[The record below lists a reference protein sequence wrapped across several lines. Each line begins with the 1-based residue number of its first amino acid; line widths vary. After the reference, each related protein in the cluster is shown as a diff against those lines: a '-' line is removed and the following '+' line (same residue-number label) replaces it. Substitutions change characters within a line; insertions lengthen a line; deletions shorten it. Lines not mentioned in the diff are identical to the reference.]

1 MYMAWRAPATVILI
15 ILTILVIFSGC
26 IKDSYIKYGDIQYR
40 EIPGVDPNLISLDIY
55 VPNIPLKDE
64 LKDPFPVM
72 IWVHGG
78 GWIAGDKANRLE
90 HKIRLFINA
99 GWIFVSVNYRLSPSD
114 IPSNPDDMD
123 PNRIK
128 YPVHCQDVASA
139 IAWVYHNIADYGG
152 DPSQISL
159 MGHSAGAYIVSA
171 IATNE
176 SFLKEYGL
184 NLSIIKHAVSL
195 DTEGYDI
202 DTVIKYAPSSLSLLY
217 INAFGNNPG
226 VWYDASPINHIESG
240 KSIPPFFV
248 VTRGSK
254 LRINISERFV
264 NKLKSAGVYAEI
276 ICALNYSHSEVNDAI
291 GNPYDDVITPALK
304 EFLGISDKCFPSCDF
319 QTIKGI
325 KSS

>member
-226 VWYDASPINHIESG
+226 VRCIPHKPYRIWKINTAI
-240 KSIPPFFV
+240 
-248 VTRGSK
+248 
-254 LRINISERFV
+254 LCCNARFKTS
-264 NKLKSAGVYAEI
+264 NQYKR
-276 ICALNYSHSEVNDAI
+276 AL
-291 GNPYDDVITPALK
+291 
-304 EFLGISDKCFPSCDF
+304 C
-319 QTIKGI
+319 
-325 KSS
+325 